1 MNSVRYTI
9 ALAVGAVIFIALI
22 PIMWAVRGEF
32 AVGGEACFILLP
44 VFLLWWDVVK
54 AVDK

>member
-32 AVGGEACFILLP
+32 AIGGEACFLLAP